1 MVPTE
6 GTGGLIF
13 LPYRGPTSGRRPR
26 RRVRPGPLLP
36 NRPHIRAT
44 WGSRENEASGP
55 RRASNLVGMS
65 QETLQS
71 NSWSSTRPPWASAY
85 GPGCRGFS
93 QHARGGL
100 CPWRGCVCWREQAQ
114 WRVRAWGRKDGCTG
128 PYLWVVPCCKRRQ
141 VQAGLQRARAA
152 LGARRGRG
160 FPGGAR
166 GTTRQPGAAVVSG
179 CDGPGRQDGET
190 LGTPVDLGGLRWLH
204 VSPGRQV
211 PLPLQLPLLPS
222 GGTKTRE
229 SGSPALWSLPLTPG
243 WAPSLS
249 GGHSAVRSWGASPA
263 CCVDGAHIFP
273 LWIPRSLQT
282 CCPTASTCTPRRSL
296 TRTRRTG
303 W

>member
-71 NSWSSTRPPWASAY
+71 NPWSSTRPPWASAY

-114 WRVRAWGRKDGCTG
+114 WRVRAWGRKDGCTR
-128 PYLWVVPCCKRRQ
+128 PYLWVVLCCKRRQ
-141 VQAGLQRARAA
+141 VHAGLQRARAA
-152 LGARRGRG
+152 LGPAVAGGFQVELEGRLDNPELLSSPGVTGQGGRTGRR
-160 FPGGAR
+160 
-166 GTTRQPGAAVVSG
+166 S
-179 CDGPGRQDGET
+179 
-190 LGTPVDLGGLRWLH
+190 GLRWTW
-204 VSPGRQV
+204 VD
-211 PLPLQLPLLPS
+211 S
-222 GGTKTRE
+222 GGYTCLRAGRCLCLCSCLSSPQEAPKRE
-229 SGSPALWSLPLTPG
+229 NQ
-243 WAPSLS
+243 
-249 GGHSAVRSWGASPA
+249 GHQPYGA
-263 CCVDGAHIFP
+263 
-273 LWIPRSLQT
+273 
-282 CCPTASTCTPRRSL
+282 CP
-296 TRTRRTG
+296 
-303 W
+303 